1 MSHALRTLATG
12 VFSVQRSV
20 TAQSLLRTVSAVQT
34 RRQQRSRSDGVKGS
48 ESQVF
53 DVSLLEFLVCPL
65 SKNSLRY
72 DERSNEL
79 INEELG
85 IAYPIIDGIPNM
97 IPQDARMIH
106 KTDATEKPSES

>member
-20 TAQSLLRTVSAVQT
+20 SAQTLLRPVKI

-48 ESQVF
+48 ESQAF

-65 SKNSLRY
+65 SKKPLRY
-72 DERSNEL
+72 DERNNEL

-97 IPQDARMIH
+97 IPQDARMIQTA
-106 KTDATEKPSES
+106 KTAEKPTES